1 MVVLMIKCN
10 TLNCPTHASLIRDS
24 RYYCS
29 SCYRVMFDHEWEP
42 KAEPQYFNKAK
53 PKIRRKVLNPGKE

>member
-1 MVVLMIKCN
+1 MVKCN
-10 TLNCPTHASLIRDS
+10 TLNCPTPSSLIRNS

-29 SCYRVMFDHEWEP
+29 SCYRVMFEHEWKP
-42 KAEPQYFNKAK
+42 KAEPRYFNKAK

>member
-1 MVVLMIKCN
+1 MVECN

-29 SCYRVMFDHEWEP
+29 SCYRVMFEHEWKV
-42 KAEPQYFNKAK
+42 KARPRYFNKAK